1 MIALAI
7 DIGLTG
13 ALAAVNSYGAAQV
26 MDLPT
31 MPAGKTRRIDG
42 LALIVALRS
51 ICPLDGSQAMLLI
64 EDIQARPQGNGG
76 AHGNTMHSQG
86 SLMRSRGIV
95 EAVADIAR
103 IEIVTVLPQTWKAH
117 FGLTRKKGEKPEAVK
132 ERGRQLALTL
142 YPSLAAD
149 LKLKKHHNRAD
160 AVLLAHWLQGER
172 A

>member
-1 MIALAI
+1 VIALAI

-31 MPAGKTRRIDG
+31 LPAGKTRRIDG
-42 LALIVALRS
+42 RGLIVALRS
-51 ICPLDGSQAMLLI
+51 LCPPDGSQAMLLI
-64 EDIQARPQGNGG
+64 EDIQARPLGNGG

-86 SLMRSRGIV
+86 SIMRSRGIV

-103 IEIVTVLPQTWKAH
+103 IELQTVHPQTWKRH
-117 FGLTRKKGEKPEAVK
+117 FGLLGKDKDA
-132 ERGRQLALTL
+132 GRQLALTL